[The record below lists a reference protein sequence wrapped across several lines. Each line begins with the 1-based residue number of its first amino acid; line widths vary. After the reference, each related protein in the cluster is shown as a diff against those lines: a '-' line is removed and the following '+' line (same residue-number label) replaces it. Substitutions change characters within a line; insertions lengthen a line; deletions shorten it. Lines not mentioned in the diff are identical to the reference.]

1 MHTRAHT
8 CTHTHTHTHTHAHT
22 HEYMHIHTGAA
33 ADEGARNDALGKG
46 VALMHQLEADAASN
60 PALAGLIAQTA
71 AS

>member
-1 MHTRAHT
+1 
-8 CTHTHTHTHTHAHT
+8 
-22 HEYMHIHTGAA
+22 MHIHTGAA
-33 ADEGARNDALGKG
+33 ADEGARNDALGKA